1 MDAVSS
7 AGSARVSHKK
17 IPATVLI
24 LPGIEILKKS
34 QLDKE
39 EGEDI
44 KRSDKTPKRMCGQ
57 QVFGDRGNKDLP
69 VSIEDRCKT
78 PQADTRP
85 EQVVLV
91 NPVA

>member
-1 MDAVSS
+1 MDPLTFA
-7 AGSARVSHKK
+7 ASARVSHKK
-17 IPATVLI
+17 IPATVLV
-24 LPGIEILKKS
+24 LPGLEILEKS

-44 KRSDKTPKRMCGQ
+44 KRSDKTPKKICGQ
-57 QVFGDRGNKDLP
+57 QVFGDRSNKDLP

-78 PQADTRP
+78 PQTDARP

-91 NPVA
+91 NPMA